1 MMKWLYGGIGLMA
14 AFCLMLVVLI
24 TSAEA
29 VVYFQ
34 EDYFEKEYQKYG
46 VLGQV
51 HMKMDDLLYV
61 TDEMLE
67 YLRNERK
74 DLAVKTIID
83 GKPQEFFNEKEKR
96 HMADVQE
103 LFVDA
108 QRLRLAGVG
117 MVVVLSVVLLL
128 KRQGRLLFQTMQWGI
143 ELFVA
148 AGGALALLLSMNF
161 KRYFIWFHLLLFDNE
176 DWLLNPKTDRL
187 INIVPEGFFRDTAFF
202 IVGVFLAASLALW
215 FLAGLLKRA
224 QNRGML

>member
-51 HMKMDDLLYV
+51 HMEMDDLLYV

-67 YLRNERK
+67 YLRNERE
-74 DLAVKTIID
+74 DLVVKATVD
-83 GKPQEFFNEKEKR
+83 GKVREFFNEKEKR

-103 LFVDA
+103 LFVGA

-117 MVVVLSVVLLL
+117 LAVVLSAVLLL

-143 ELFVA
+143 GLFVA
-148 AGGALALLLSMNF
+148 AGGVLALLLSMNF
-161 KRYFIWFHLLLFDNE
+161 KRYFIWFHLLFFDNE

-202 IVGVFLAASLALW
+202 ITGVFLAASLAIW
-215 FLAGLLKRA
+215 FLAGFLKRA

>member
-46 VLGQV
+46 VLRQV
-51 HMKMDDLLYV
+51 HMEMNDLLYV

-67 YLRNERK
+67 YLRNERE
-74 DLAVKTIID
+74 DLVVKATVD
-83 GKPQEFFNEKEKR
+83 GKVREFFNEKEKR

-103 LFVDA
+103 LFVGA
-108 QRLRLAGVG
+108 QRLRLAGAG
-117 MVVVLSVVLLL
+117 LAVVLSAVLLL

-143 ELFVA
+143 GLFVA
-148 AGGALALLLSMNF
+148 AGGVLALLLSMNF

-202 IVGVFLAASLALW
+202 ITGVFLAASLAIW

>member
-34 EDYFEKEYQKYG
+34 EDYFEKEYRKYG

-143 ELFVA
+143 GLFVA

-202 IVGVFLAASLALW
+202 ITGVFLAASLAIW
-215 FLAGLLKRA
+215 FLAGFLKRA

>member
-51 HMKMDDLLYV
+51 HMEMNDLLYV

-67 YLRNERK
+67 YLRNERE
-74 DLAVKTIID
+74 DLVVKAAVD
-83 GKPQEFFNEKEKR
+83 GKVREFFNEKEKR

-103 LFVDA
+103 LFVGA

-117 MVVVLSVVLLL
+117 LAVVLSAVLLL
-128 KRQGRLLFQTMQWGI
+128 KRQGRLLFQTVQWGI
-143 ELFVA
+143 GLFVA

-202 IVGVFLAASLALW
+202 ITGVFLAASLAIW
-215 FLAGLLKRA
+215 FLAGFLKRA

>member
-34 EDYFEKEYQKYG
+34 GDYFEKEYQKYG

-51 HMKMDDLLYV
+51 HMEMDDLLYV

-67 YLRNERK
+67 YLRNERE
-74 DLAVKTIID
+74 DLVVKATVD
-83 GKPQEFFNEKEKR
+83 GKVREFFNEKEKR

-103 LFVDA
+103 LFVGA
-108 QRLRLAGVG
+108 QRLRLAGAG
-117 MVVVLSVVLLL
+117 MVVVLSAVLLL

-143 ELFVA
+143 GLFVA

-202 IVGVFLAASLALW
+202 ITGVFLAASLAIW
-215 FLAGLLKRA
+215 FLAGFLKRA

>member
-1 MMKWLYGGIGLMA
+1 MKWLYGGIGLMA

-51 HMKMDDLLYV
+51 HMEMDDLLYV

-67 YLRNERK
+67 YLRNERE
-74 DLAVKTIID
+74 DLVVKATVD
-83 GKPQEFFNEKEKR
+83 GKVREFFNEKEKR

-103 LFVDA
+103 LFVGA

-117 MVVVLSVVLLL
+117 LAVVLSAVLLL

-143 ELFVA
+143 GLFVA
-148 AGGALALLLSMNF
+148 AGGVLALLLSMNF
-161 KRYFIWFHLLLFDNE
+161 KRYFIWFHLLFFDNE

-202 IVGVFLAASLALW
+202 ITGVFLAASLAIW
-215 FLAGLLKRA
+215 FLAGFLKRA

>member
-51 HMKMDDLLYV
+51 HMEMNDLLYV

-67 YLRNERK
+67 YLRNERE
-74 DLAVKTIID
+74 DLVVKATVD
-83 GKPQEFFNEKEKR
+83 GKVREFFNEKEKR

-103 LFVDA
+103 LFVGA

-117 MVVVLSVVLLL
+117 LAVVLSAVLLL

-143 ELFVA
+143 GLFVA
-148 AGGALALLLSMNF
+148 AGGVLALLLSMNF
-161 KRYFIWFHLLLFDNE
+161 KRYFIWFHLLFFDNE

-202 IVGVFLAASLALW
+202 ITGVFLAASLAIW
-215 FLAGLLKRA
+215 FLAGFLKRA